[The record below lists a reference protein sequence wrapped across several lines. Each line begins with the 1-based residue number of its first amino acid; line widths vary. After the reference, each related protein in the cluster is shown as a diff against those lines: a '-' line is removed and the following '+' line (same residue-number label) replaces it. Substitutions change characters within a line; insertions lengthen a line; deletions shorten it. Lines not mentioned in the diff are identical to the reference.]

1 MILYAFKKDKIR
13 VLDECIHKEEE
24 MPVGGIGN
32 YDEMPKS

>member
-13 VLDECIHKEEE
+13 VLDECIHKEE
-24 MPVGGIGN
+24 MPVGGIEN